1 MWKGKSAEMKNNI
14 KFKGRLRYYMYG
26 PMLLTIIL
34 LFMNIPMYL
43 YELQAGLITSAFTVV
58 YFIVVTIS
66 FHKSK
71 PFFMNE
77 LINFATQYGTV
88 QKKLLNEFDVAY
100 ALIDYNGKIL
110 WVNEK
115 FTELTGKDKDYHR
128 SITSIFSH
136 ITRDIIQ
143 KNKTESQLHIGWDGC
158 EFRAQLKR
166 IEFSSITPEN
176 QMVSLEGSE
185 EYMTALYLYDETQ
198 LNRYI
203 RENDDQKLVAALI
216 YIDNFEEALNS
227 IEDVK
232 QSLLVALID
241 RKVNKYFSGMDGLV
255 RKVEKDKYFVVFRY
269 MYLSKMEEDKFSL
282 LEEVKTVKVGNE
294 MSVTLSIGI
303 GSTGD
308 TYNQN
313 YEYARMAIGM
323 ALGRGGDQVVVKEGE
338 RITYFGGSSKQVDKK
353 TRVKAR
359 VKAHALREIIESRSH
374 VIVMGHHIADADSF
388 GAAIGVFCAGRV
400 LEKKVQIVLNEV
412 TTSLRPLKECFH
424 EDNGYEPDM
433 FIDSE
438 TAIELTNNNT
448 LVMVVDTNR
457 PNYTDC
463 PEILKKT
470 KSIVVF
476 DHHRQGS
483 DVVENP
489 ILSYIEPYA
498 SSTCEMI
505 AEVLQYFTEN
515 IKLTACEADAIYAG
529 MLIDTNNFMQK
540 TGVRTFEAAAYLRRC
555 GAEINR
561 VRKMLRND
569 MADYKARAEVMRHA
583 EVYHGAF
590 AISVCP
596 ADKVESPTVVSAQ
609 SANELLNI
617 IGIKASFVM
626 TEYQNKI
633 FISSRSID
641 EINVQSIMERL
652 GGGGHA
658 SIAGAQLSD
667 CSIDEAKQKIR
678 AILDEM
684 IEKGEIEK

>member
-1 MWKGKSAEMKNNI
+1 
-14 KFKGRLRYYMYG
+14 
-26 PMLLTIIL
+26 
-34 LFMNIPMYL
+34 
-43 YELQAGLITSAFTVV
+43 
-58 YFIVVTIS
+58 
-66 FHKSK
+66 
-71 PFFMNE
+71 
-77 LINFATQYGTV
+77 
-88 QKKLLNEFDVAY
+88 
-100 ALIDYNGKIL
+100 
-110 WVNEK
+110 
-115 FTELTGKDKDYHR
+115 
-128 SITSIFSH
+128 
-136 ITRDIIQ
+136 
-143 KNKTESQLHIGWDGC
+143 
-158 EFRAQLKR
+158 
-166 IEFSSITPEN
+166 
-176 QMVSLEGSE
+176 MVSVEGSE

-198 LNRYI
+198 LNQYI
-203 RENDDQKLVAALI
+203 RENDDQKLVTALI
-216 YIDNFEEALNS
+216 YIDNYEEVLNS

-232 QSLLVALID
+232 QSLLIALID
-241 RKVNKYFSGMDGLV
+241 RKVNKFFSGMDGLV
-255 RKVEKDKYFVVFRY
+255 RKMEKDKYFVVFRY
-269 MYLSKMEEDKFSL
+269 FYLAKMEEDKFSL

-294 MSVTLSIGI
+294 MPVTLSIGI
-303 GSTGD
+303 GSMGD
-308 TYNQN
+308 TYNQS

-338 RITYFGGSSKQVDKK
+338 RITYFGGSSKQVDKM

-374 VIVMGHHIADADSF
+374 VIVMGHHIADVDSF
-388 GAAIGVFCAGRV
+388 GAAIGVYCAGRV
-400 LEKKVQIVLNEV
+400 LDKKVQIVLNEV
-412 TTSLRPLKECFH
+412 TTSLRPIKECFN
-424 EDNGYEPDM
+424 EENGYEPDM
-433 FIDSE
+433 FIDGDM
-438 TAIELTNNNT
+438 AVELTDNNT

-463 PEILKKT
+463 PEILKRT

-476 DHHRQGS
+476 DHHRQVS
-483 DVVENP
+483 EVVENP

-515 IKLTACEADAIYAG
+515 IKLTSSEADAIYAG
-529 MLIDTNNFMQK
+529 ILIDTNNFMQK

-555 GAEINR
+555 GAEVTR

-626 TEYQNKI
+626 TEYQNRI

-658 SIAGAQLSD
+658 NIAGAQLSD
-667 CSIDEAKQKIR
+667 CSIEEAKQKIR
-678 AILDEM
+678 EILDVM

>member
-1 MWKGKSAEMKNNI
+1 MKKNI
-14 KFKGRLRYYMYG
+14 KFKGRLRNYLLS
-26 PMLLTIIL
+26 PMLLTILLIL
-34 LFMNIPMYL
+34 MNVPIYIYQL
-43 YELQAGLITSAFTVV
+43 RAGLMVSAFVV
-58 YFIVVTIS
+58 IYFVVVFTIY
-66 FHKSK
+66 HKNK
-71 PFFMNE
+71 ALFVNE

-88 QKKLLNEFDVAY
+88 QKKLLNEFDLAY
-100 ALIDYNGKIL
+100 ALIDYTGKIL

-115 FTELTGKDKDYHR
+115 FTELTGKNKDYHK

-136 ITRDIIQ
+136 ITKEIIQ
-143 KNKTESQLHIGWDGC
+143 KNKLETQLHITYGEHD
-158 EFRAQLKR
+158 FRAQLKR
-166 IEFSSITPEN
+166 IEFSSVTPEN
-176 QMVSLEGSE
+176 DLISIEGDE
-185 EYMTALYLYDETQ
+185 QYMTALYLYDETQ

-203 RENDDQKLVAALI
+203 RENDDQKMVATLV
-216 YIDNFEEALNS
+216 YIDNYEETMNS

-232 QSLLVALID
+232 QSLLTALID
-241 RKVNKYFSGMDGLV
+241 RKVNKYFSVMDGIV
-255 RKVEKDKYFVVFRY
+255 RKIEKDKYFVIFRNY
-269 MYLSKMEEDKFSL
+269 YLSKMEEDKFSL
-282 LEEVKTVKVGNE
+282 IEEVKTVKVGNK
-294 MSVTLSIGI
+294 MAVTLSIGV
-303 GSTGD
+303 GNTGA

-313 YEYARMAIGM
+313 YEYARMAIGL

-338 RITYFGGSSKQVDKK
+338 QITYFGGRSKQVDKN

-359 VKAHALREIIESRSH
+359 VKAHALREILESRSQ
-374 VIVMGHHIADADSF
+374 VIVMGHHIADVDSF
-388 GAAIGVFCAGRV
+388 GAAIGVYCAGRI

-412 TTSLRPLKECFH
+412 TTSLRPLKECFTV
-424 EDNGYEPDM
+424 ENGYAPDL

-438 TAIELTNNNT
+438 TAIELTNVNT

-470 KSIVVF
+470 KNIVVF

-483 DVVENP
+483 EVVENP

-505 AEVLQYFTEN
+505 AEVLQYFAEN
-515 IKLTACEADAIYAG
+515 ITLSACEADAIYAG
-529 MLIDTNNFMQK
+529 ILIDTNNFMQK

-555 GAEINR
+555 GAEVTR

-569 MADYKARAEVMRHA
+569 MADYKARAEVMRDA
-583 EVYHGAF
+583 EVYRGAF
-590 AISVCP
+590 AISACP
-596 ADKVESPTVVSAQ
+596 ADKVESPTVVCAQ

-617 IGIKASFVM
+617 IGIKASFVL
-626 TEYQNKI
+626 TDYQNKI

-641 EINVQSIMERL
+641 EINVQLIMERL

-658 SIAGAQLSD
+658 NIAGAQLTD
-667 CSIDEAKQKIR
+667 CNLEVAKQRIR
-678 AILDEM
+678 DILDGM

>member
-1 MWKGKSAEMKNNI
+1 
-14 KFKGRLRYYMYG
+14 MYG
-26 PMLLTIIL
+26 PMLLAVL
-34 LFMNIPMYL
+34 LVLMNIPMYF
-43 YELQAGLITSAFTVV
+43 YQKEAGLAISVFTVV
-58 YFIVVTIS
+58 YCIVVTVS
-66 FHKSK
+66 FHRSK
-71 PFFMNE
+71 PYFMNE
-77 LINFATQYGTV
+77 LINFATQNGTV

-128 SITSIFSH
+128 SITSVFSH
-136 ITRDIIQ
+136 ITREIIQ
-143 KNKTESQLHIGWDGC
+143 KNKTESQLHIGWDGR

-176 QMVSLEGSE
+176 QMVSIEGSD

-216 YIDNFEEALNS
+216 YIDNYEEALNS

-269 MYLSKMEEDKFSL
+269 IYLAKMEEDKFSL
-282 LEEVKTVKVGNE
+282 LDEVKTVKVGNE
-294 MSVTLSIGI
+294 MAVTLSIGI

-308 TYNQN
+308 TYNQS

-338 RITYFGGSSKQVDKK
+338 RITYFGGSSKQVDKM

-359 VKAHALREIIESRSH
+359 VKAHALREIIESRSN
-374 VIVMGHHIADADSF
+374 VIVMGHHIADVDSF
-388 GAAIGVFCAGRV
+388 GAAVGVYCAGRV
-400 LEKKVQIVLNEV
+400 LDKKVQIVLNEV
-412 TTSLRPLKECFH
+412 TTSLRPLKECFN
-424 EDNGYEPDM
+424 EENGYEPDL
-433 FIDSE
+433 FIQSE
-438 TAIELTNNNT
+438 EAIELTNNNT

-457 PNYTDC
+457 PTYTDC

-483 DVVENP
+483 EVVENP

-505 AEVLQYFTEN
+505 AEVLQYFAAN

-529 MLIDTNNFMQK
+529 ILIDTNNFMQK

-555 GAEINR
+555 GAEVTR

-658 SIAGAQLSD
+658 NIAGAQLKE
-667 CSIDEAKQKIR
+667 CSIEDAKRKIR

>member
-1 MWKGKSAEMKNNI
+1 MKKSI
-14 KFKGRLRYYMYG
+14 KFKGRLRNYMYG
-26 PMLLTIIL
+26 PMLLTIL
-34 LFMNIPMYL
+34 LVFMNIPMYL
-43 YELQAGLITSAFTVV
+43 YQVESGLMATAFTVI
-58 YFIVVTIS
+58 YFLAVTAS
-66 FHKSK
+66 FHRNK
-71 PFFMNE
+71 PYFMNE

-115 FTELTGKDKDYHR
+115 FTELTGKGKDYHR
-128 SITSIFSH
+128 SVTSVFSH
-136 ITRDIIQ
+136 ITREIIQ
-143 KNKTESQLHIGWDGC
+143 KNQTESQLHISWDGHD
-158 EFRAQLKR
+158 FRAQLKR

-176 QMVSLEGSE
+176 DMVSLNGSD

-216 YIDNFEEALNS
+216 YIDNYEEALNS

-255 RKVEKDKYFVVFRY
+255 RKIEKDKYFVVFRY
-269 MYLSKMEEDKFSL
+269 IYLSKMEEDKFSL
-282 LEEVKTVKVGNE
+282 LDEVKTVKVGNE
-294 MSVTLSIGI
+294 MAVTLSIGI
-303 GSTGD
+303 GSTAD

-338 RITYFGGSSKQVDKK
+338 RITYFGGSSKQVDKM

-359 VKAHALREIIESRSH
+359 VKAHALREIIESRTH
-374 VIVMGHHIADADSF
+374 VIVMGHHIADVDSF
-388 GAAIGVFCAGRV
+388 GAAIGVYCAGRV
-400 LEKKVQIVLNEV
+400 LDKKVQIVLNEV
-412 TTSLRPLKECFH
+412 TTSLRPLKECFN
-424 EDNGYEPDM
+424 EQNGYEPDL
-433 FIDSE
+433 FINSE
-438 TAIELTNNNT
+438 EAIELTNSNT

-483 DVVENP
+483 EVVENP

-515 IKLTACEADAIYAG
+515 IRLTSCEADAIYAG
-529 MLIDTNNFMQK
+529 ILIDTNNFMQK

-555 GAEINR
+555 GAEVTR

-569 MADYKARAEVMRHA
+569 MADYKARAEVMREA

-596 ADKVESPTVVSAQ
+596 AEIVESPTVVSAQ

-626 TEYQNKI
+626 TEYQNRI

-658 SIAGAQLSD
+658 NIAGAQLSD
-667 CSIDEAKQKIR
+667 CTIEGAKQRIR
-678 AILDEM
+678 TILDEM

>member
-1 MWKGKSAEMKNNI
+1 
-14 KFKGRLRYYMYG
+14 MYG
-26 PMLLTIIL
+26 PMLLAVL
-34 LFMNIPMYL
+34 LVLMNIPMYF
-43 YELQAGLITSAFTVV
+43 YQKEAGLAISVFTVV
-58 YFIVVTIS
+58 YCIVVTVS
-66 FHKSK
+66 FHRSK
-71 PFFMNE
+71 PYFMNE

-128 SITSIFSH
+128 SITSVFSH
-136 ITRDIIQ
+136 ITREIIQ
-143 KNKTESQLHIGWDGC
+143 KNKTESQLHIGWDGRD
-158 EFRAQLKR
+158 FRAQLKR

-176 QMVSLEGSE
+176 QMVSIEGSD

-216 YIDNFEEALNS
+216 YIDNYEEALNS

-269 MYLSKMEEDKFSL
+269 IYLAKMEEDKFSL
-282 LEEVKTVKVGNE
+282 LDEVKTVKVGNE
-294 MSVTLSIGI
+294 MAVTLSIGI

-308 TYNQN
+308 TYNQS

-338 RITYFGGSSKQVDKK
+338 RITYFGGSSKQVDKM

-359 VKAHALREIIESRSH
+359 VKAHALREIIESRSN
-374 VIVMGHHIADADSF
+374 VIVMGHHIADVDSF
-388 GAAIGVFCAGRV
+388 GAAVGVYCAGRV
-400 LEKKVQIVLNEV
+400 LDKKVQIVLNEV
-412 TTSLRPLKECFH
+412 TTSLRPLKECFN
-424 EDNGYEPDM
+424 EENGYEPDL
-433 FIDSE
+433 FIQSE
-438 TAIELTNNNT
+438 EAIELTNNNT

-457 PNYTDC
+457 PTYTDC

-483 DVVENP
+483 EVVENP

-505 AEVLQYFTEN
+505 AEVLQYFAAN

-529 MLIDTNNFMQK
+529 ILIDTNNFMQK

-555 GAEINR
+555 GAEVTR

-658 SIAGAQLSD
+658 NIAGAQLKE
-667 CSIDEAKQKIR
+667 CSIEDAKRKIR

>member
-1 MWKGKSAEMKNNI
+1 MKRNI
-14 KFKGRLRYYMYG
+14 KFKGRLRNYMYS
-26 PMLLTIIL
+26 PILLTIL
-34 LFMNIPMYL
+34 LVFINIPMYF
-43 YELQAGLITSAFTVV
+43 YHREAGLAISAFVLV
-58 YFIVVTIS
+58 YFTAVMLNYQRN
-66 FHKSK
+66 K
-71 PFFMNE
+71 PFFVNE

-88 QKKLLNEFDVAY
+88 QRKLLNEFDIAY

-115 FTELTGKDKDYHR
+115 FTELTGRDKEYHK
-128 SITSIFSH
+128 SITSVFSH
-136 ITRDIIQ
+136 ITKDILQ
-143 KNKTESQLHIGWDGC
+143 KNITESQLHISWGGR
-158 EFRAQLKR
+158 EYRIQLKR
-166 IEFSSITPEN
+166 IEFASITPEN
-176 QMVSLEGSE
+176 DMVSVEGSE

-198 LNRYI
+198 LNQYI
-203 RENDDQKLVAALI
+203 RENDDQKLVSALI
-216 YIDNFEEALNS
+216 YIDNYDEVLNS

-232 QSLLVALID
+232 QSLLIALID
-241 RKVNKYFSGMDGLV
+241 RKVNKYFAGMDGLV
-255 RKVEKDKYFVVFRY
+255 RKMEKDKYFVVFRY
-269 MYLSKMEEDKFSL
+269 MYLSKMEEDKFSI

-303 GSTGD
+303 GSMGD
-308 TYNQN
+308 TYNQSD
-313 YEYARMAIGM
+313 EYARMAIGM

-338 RITYFGGSSKQVDKK
+338 QITYFGGSSKQVDKI

-374 VIVMGHHIADADSF
+374 VIVMGHHIADVDSF
-388 GAAIGVFCAGRV
+388 GAAVGVYCAGRV
-400 LEKKVQIVLNEV
+400 LDKKVQIVLNEV
-412 TTSLRPLKECFH
+412 TTSLRPIKECFT
-424 EDNGYEPDM
+424 EENGYEPDM
-433 FIDSE
+433 FINGE
-438 TAIELTNNNT
+438 TAMELTNNNT

-457 PNYTDC
+457 PTYTDC

-483 DVVENP
+483 EVVENP

-529 MLIDTNNFMQK
+529 ILIDTNNFMQK

-555 GAEINR
+555 GAEVTR

-596 ADKVESPTVVSAQ
+596 ADKVESPTVVCAQ

-658 SIAGAQLSD
+658 NIAGAQLSG
-667 CSIDEAKQKIR
+667 CSVEEAKQKIR
-678 AILDEM
+678 EILDGM
-684 IEKGEIEK
+684 IDKGEIEK

>member
-1 MWKGKSAEMKNNI
+1 MKKNI
-14 KFKGRLRYYMYG
+14 KFKGRLRNYLLS
-26 PMLLTIIL
+26 PMLLTILLIL
-34 LFMNIPMYL
+34 MNVPIYIYQL
-43 YELQAGLITSAFTVV
+43 RAGLMVSDFVVIYFVVVFTI
-58 YFIVVTIS
+58 Y
-66 FHKSK
+66 HKNK
-71 PFFMNE
+71 ALFVNE

-88 QKKLLNEFDVAY
+88 QKKLLNEFDLAY
-100 ALIDYNGKIL
+100 ALIDYTGKIL

-115 FTELTGKDKDYHR
+115 FTELTGKNKDYHK

-136 ITRDIIQ
+136 ITKEIIQ
-143 KNKTESQLHIGWDGC
+143 KNKLETQLHITYGEHD
-158 EFRAQLKR
+158 FRAQLKR
-166 IEFSSITPEN
+166 IEFSSVTPEN
-176 QMVSLEGSE
+176 DLISIEGDE
-185 EYMTALYLYDETQ
+185 QYMTALYLYDETQ

-203 RENDDQKLVAALI
+203 RENDDQKMVAALV
-216 YIDNFEEALNS
+216 YIDNYEETMNS

-232 QSLLVALID
+232 QSLLTALID
-241 RKVNKYFSGMDGLV
+241 RKVNKYFSVMDGIV
-255 RKVEKDKYFVVFRY
+255 RKIEKDKYFVIFRNY
-269 MYLSKMEEDKFSL
+269 YLSKMEEDKFSL
-282 LEEVKTVKVGNE
+282 IEEVKTVKVGNK
-294 MSVTLSIGI
+294 MAVTLSIGV
-303 GSTGD
+303 GNTGA

-313 YEYARMAIGM
+313 YEYARMAIGL

-338 RITYFGGSSKQVDKK
+338 QITYFGGRSKQVDKN

-359 VKAHALREIIESRSH
+359 VKAHALREILESRSQ
-374 VIVMGHHIADADSF
+374 VIVMGHHIADVDSF
-388 GAAIGVFCAGRV
+388 GAAIGVYCAGRI

-412 TTSLRPLKECFH
+412 TTSLRPLKECFTV
-424 EDNGYEPDM
+424 ENGYAPDL

-438 TAIELTNNNT
+438 TAIELTNVNT

-470 KSIVVF
+470 KNIVVF

-483 DVVENP
+483 EVVENP

-505 AEVLQYFTEN
+505 AEVLQYFAEN
-515 IKLTACEADAIYAG
+515 ITLSACEADAIYAG
-529 MLIDTNNFMQK
+529 ILIDTNNFMQK

-555 GAEINR
+555 GAEVTR

-569 MADYKARAEVMRHA
+569 MADYKARAEVMRDA
-583 EVYHGAF
+583 EVYRGAF
-590 AISVCP
+590 AISACP
-596 ADKVESPTVVSAQ
+596 ADKVESPTVVCAQ

-617 IGIKASFVM
+617 IGIKASFVL
-626 TEYQNKI
+626 TDYQNKI

-641 EINVQSIMERL
+641 EINVQLIMERL

-658 SIAGAQLSD
+658 NIAGAQLTD
-667 CSIDEAKQKIR
+667 CNLEVAKQRIR
-678 AILDEM
+678 DILDGM

>member
-1 MWKGKSAEMKNNI
+1 MKKNI
-14 KFKGRLRYYMYG
+14 KFKGRLRNYLLS
-26 PMLLTIIL
+26 PMLLTILLIL
-34 LFMNIPMYL
+34 MNVPIYIYQL
-43 YELQAGLITSAFTVV
+43 RAGLMVSAFVV
-58 YFIVVTIS
+58 IYFVVVIIIY
-66 FHKSK
+66 HKNK
-71 PFFMNE
+71 ALFVNE

-88 QKKLLNEFDVAY
+88 QKKLLNEFDLAY
-100 ALIDYNGKIL
+100 ALIDYTGKIL

-115 FTELTGKDKDYHR
+115 FTELTGKNKDYHK

-136 ITRDIIQ
+136 ITKEIIQ
-143 KNKTESQLHIGWDGC
+143 KNKLETQLHITYGKHD
-158 EFRAQLKR
+158 FRAQLKR
-166 IEFSSITPEN
+166 IEFSSVTPEN
-176 QMVSLEGSE
+176 DLISIEGDE
-185 EYMTALYLYDETQ
+185 QYMTALYLYDETQ

-203 RENDDQKLVAALI
+203 RENDDQKMVAALV
-216 YIDNFEEALNS
+216 YIDNYEETMNS

-232 QSLLVALID
+232 QSLLTALID
-241 RKVNKYFSGMDGLV
+241 RKVNKYFSVMDGIV
-255 RKVEKDKYFVVFRY
+255 RKIEKDKYFVIFRNY
-269 MYLSKMEEDKFSL
+269 YLSKMEEDKFSL
-282 LEEVKTVKVGNE
+282 IEEVKTVKVGNK
-294 MSVTLSIGI
+294 MAVTLSIGV
-303 GSTGD
+303 GNTGA

-313 YEYARMAIGM
+313 YEYARMAIGL

-338 RITYFGGSSKQVDKK
+338 QITYFGGRSKQVDKN

-359 VKAHALREIIESRSH
+359 VKAHALREILESRSQ
-374 VIVMGHHIADADSF
+374 VIVMGHHIADVDSF
-388 GAAIGVFCAGRV
+388 GAAIGVYCAGRI

-412 TTSLRPLKECFH
+412 TTSLRPLKECFTV
-424 EDNGYEPDM
+424 ENGYAPDL

-438 TAIELTNNNT
+438 TAIELTNVNT

-470 KSIVVF
+470 KNIVVF

-483 DVVENP
+483 EVVENP

-505 AEVLQYFTEN
+505 AEVLQYFAEN
-515 IKLTACEADAIYAG
+515 ITLSACEADAIYAG
-529 MLIDTNNFMQK
+529 ILIDTNNFMQK

-555 GAEINR
+555 GAEVTR

-569 MADYKARAEVMRHA
+569 MADYKARAEVMRDA
-583 EVYHGAF
+583 EVYRGAF
-590 AISVCP
+590 AISACP
-596 ADKVESPTVVSAQ
+596 ADKVESPTVVCAQ

-617 IGIKASFVM
+617 IGIKASFVL
-626 TEYQNKI
+626 TDYQNKI

-641 EINVQSIMERL
+641 EINVQLIMERL

-658 SIAGAQLSD
+658 NIAGAQLTD
-667 CSIDEAKQKIR
+667 CNLEVAKQRIR
-678 AILDEM
+678 DILDGM

>member
-1 MWKGKSAEMKNNI
+1 
-14 KFKGRLRYYMYG
+14 MYG
-26 PMLLTIIL
+26 PMLLAVL
-34 LFMNIPMYL
+34 LVLMNIPMYF
-43 YELQAGLITSAFTVV
+43 YQKEAGLAISVFTVV
-58 YFIVVTIS
+58 YCIVVTVS
-66 FHKSK
+66 FHRSK
-71 PFFMNE
+71 PYFMNE

-128 SITSIFSH
+128 SITSVFSH
-136 ITRDIIQ
+136 ITREIIQ
-143 KNKTESQLHIGWDGC
+143 KNKTESQLHIGWDGR

-176 QMVSLEGSE
+176 QMVSIEGSD

-203 RENDDQKLVAALI
+203 RENDYQKLVAALI
-216 YIDNFEEALNS
+216 YIDNYEEALNS

-269 MYLSKMEEDKFSL
+269 IYLAKMEEDKFSL
-282 LEEVKTVKVGNE
+282 LDEVKTVKVGNE
-294 MSVTLSIGI
+294 MAVTLSIGI

-308 TYNQN
+308 TYNQS

-338 RITYFGGSSKQVDKK
+338 RITYFGGSSKQVDKM

-359 VKAHALREIIESRSH
+359 VKAHALREIIESRSN
-374 VIVMGHHIADADSF
+374 VIVMGHHIADVDSF
-388 GAAIGVFCAGRV
+388 GAAVGVYCAGRV
-400 LEKKVQIVLNEV
+400 LDKKVQIVLNEV
-412 TTSLRPLKECFH
+412 TTSLRPLKECFN
-424 EDNGYEPDM
+424 EENGYEPDL
-433 FIDSE
+433 FIQSE
-438 TAIELTNNNT
+438 EAIELTNNNT

-457 PNYTDC
+457 PTYTDC

-483 DVVENP
+483 EVVENP

-505 AEVLQYFTEN
+505 AEVLQYFAAN

-529 MLIDTNNFMQK
+529 ILIDTNNFMQK

-555 GAEINR
+555 GAEVTR

-658 SIAGAQLSD
+658 NIAGAQLKE
-667 CSIDEAKQKIR
+667 CSIEDAKRKIR

>member
-1 MWKGKSAEMKNNI
+1 
-14 KFKGRLRYYMYG
+14 MYG
-26 PMLLTIIL
+26 PMLLAVL
-34 LFMNIPMYL
+34 LVLMNIPMYF
-43 YELQAGLITSAFTVV
+43 YQKEAGLAISVFTVV
-58 YFIVVTIS
+58 YCIVVTVS
-66 FHKSK
+66 FHRSK
-71 PFFMNE
+71 PYFMNE

-128 SITSIFSH
+128 SITSVFSH
-136 ITRDIIQ
+136 ITREIIQ
-143 KNKTESQLHIGWDGC
+143 KNKTESQLHIGWDGR

-176 QMVSLEGSE
+176 QMVSIEGSD

-216 YIDNFEEALNS
+216 YIDNYEEALNS

-269 MYLSKMEEDKFSL
+269 IYLAKMEEDKFSL
-282 LEEVKTVKVGNE
+282 LDEVKTVKVGNE
-294 MSVTLSIGI
+294 MAVTLSIGI

-308 TYNQN
+308 TYNQS

-338 RITYFGGSSKQVDKK
+338 RITYFGGSSKQVDKM

-359 VKAHALREIIESRSH
+359 VKAHALREIIESRSN
-374 VIVMGHHIADADSF
+374 VIVMGHHIADVDSF
-388 GAAIGVFCAGRV
+388 GAAVGVYCAGRV
-400 LEKKVQIVLNEV
+400 LDKKVQIVLNEV
-412 TTSLRPLKECFH
+412 TTSLRPLKECFN
-424 EDNGYEPDM
+424 EENGYEPDL
-433 FIDSE
+433 FIQSE
-438 TAIELTNNNT
+438 EAIELTNNNT

-457 PNYTDC
+457 PTYTDC

-483 DVVENP
+483 EVVENP

-505 AEVLQYFTEN
+505 AEVLQYFAAN

-529 MLIDTNNFMQK
+529 ILIDTNNFMQK

-555 GAEINR
+555 GAEVTR

-569 MADYKARAEVMRHA
+569 MADYKARAEGMRHA

-658 SIAGAQLSD
+658 NIAGAQLKE
-667 CSIDEAKQKIR
+667 CSIEDAKRKIR

>member
-1 MWKGKSAEMKNNI
+1 
-14 KFKGRLRYYMYG
+14 MYG
-26 PMLLTIIL
+26 PMLLTIPL
-34 LFMNIPMYL
+34 ALMNVPMYF
-43 YELQAGLITSAFTVV
+43 YQMEAGFMASAFTVV
-58 YFIVVTIS
+58 YFIVVTVT
-66 FHKSK
+66 FQKSK
-71 PFFMNE
+71 PYLVNE
-77 LINFATQYGTV
+77 LVNFATQYGTV

-100 ALIDYNGKIL
+100 ALIDYNGKLL

-115 FTELTGKDKDYHR
+115 FTELTGKGKEYRR

-136 ITRDIIQ
+136 ITREIIQ
-143 KNKTESQLHIGWDGC
+143 KNKTESQLHISWDGRD
-158 EFRAQLKR
+158 FRAQLKR
-166 IEFSSITPEN
+166 IEFASITPEN
-176 QMVSLEGSE
+176 QMISIAGSE

-216 YIDNFEEALNS
+216 YIDNYEEALNS

-255 RKVEKDKYFVVFRY
+255 RKMEKDKYFVVFRY

-282 LEEVKTVKVGNE
+282 LDEVKTVKVGNE

-303 GSTGD
+303 GSTAD

-338 RITYFGGSSKQVDKK
+338 RITYFGGNSKQVDKM

-374 VIVMGHHIADADSF
+374 VIVMGHHIADVDSF
-388 GAAIGVFCAGRV
+388 GAAIGVYCAARV
-400 LEKKVQIVLNEV
+400 LDKKVQIVLNEV
-412 TTSLRPLKECFH
+412 TTSLRPLKECFN
-424 EDNGYEPDM
+424 EENGYEPDM

-438 TAIELTNNNT
+438 EAIELTNNST

-457 PNYTDC
+457 PTYTDC

-483 DVVENP
+483 EVVENP

-515 IKLTACEADAIYAG
+515 IKLTSCEADAIYAG
-529 MLIDTNNFMQK
+529 ILIDTNNFMQK

-555 GAEINR
+555 GAEVTR

-569 MADYKARAEVMRHA
+569 MADYKARAEVMRNA
-583 EVYHGAF
+583 QVYHGAF

-658 SIAGAQLSD
+658 NIAGAQLPD
-667 CSIDEAKQKIR
+667 CTIEQAKQKIR
-678 AILDEM
+678 KILDDM

>member
-1 MWKGKSAEMKNNI
+1 MIS
-14 KFKGRLRYYMYG
+14 
-26 PMLLTIIL
+26 PMLLTILLIL
-34 LFMNIPMYL
+34 MNIPIYI
-43 YELQAGLITSAFTVV
+43 YEIKAGLMVSAFTAI
-58 YFIVVTIS
+58 YFIIVTVN
-66 FHKSK
+66 FHRNKTA
-71 PFFMNE
+71 FVNE

-115 FTELTGKDKDYHR
+115 FTELTGKDKDYHK
-128 SITSIFSH
+128 SITSVFSH
-136 ITRDIIQ
+136 ITKEIIQ
-143 KNKTESQLHIGWDGC
+143 KNKDNTQLEISYGEYD
-158 EFRAQLKR
+158 FRARIKK

-176 QMVSLEGSE
+176 DLVSIDGDD
-185 EYMTALYLYDETQ
+185 EYLTALYLYDETQ
-198 LNRYI
+198 LNQYI
-203 RENDDQKLVAALI
+203 RENDDQKMVAALV
-216 YIDNFEEALNS
+216 YIDNYEETMNS

-232 QSLLVALID
+232 QSLLTALID
-241 RKVNKYFSGMDGLV
+241 RKVNKYFASMDGLV
-255 RKVEKDKYFVVFRY
+255 RKIEKDKYFVIFRNY
-269 MYLSKMEEDKFSL
+269 YLSKMEEDKFSL
-282 LEEVKTVKVGNE
+282 IEEVKTVKVGNK
-294 MSVTLSIGI
+294 MAVTLSIGI
-303 GSTGD
+303 GNTGT

-313 YEYARMAIGM
+313 YEYARMAIGL

-338 RITYFGGSSKQVDKK
+338 QITYFGGRSKQVDKN

-359 VKAHALREIIESRSH
+359 VKAHALREILESRSQ
-374 VIVMGHHIADADSF
+374 VIVMGHHIADVDSF
-388 GAAIGVFCAGRV
+388 GAAIGVYCAGRI

-412 TTSLRPLKECFH
+412 TTSLRPLKECFTV
-424 EDNGYEPDM
+424 ENGYASDM
-433 FIDSE
+433 FINSE
-438 TAIELTNNNT
+438 TAIEMTNGNT

-470 KSIVVF
+470 KNIVVF

-483 DVVENP
+483 EVVENP

-505 AEVLQYFTEN
+505 AEVLQYFAEN
-515 IKLTACEADAIYAG
+515 IKLSSCEADAIYAG
-529 MLIDTNNFMQK
+529 ILIDTNNFMQK

-555 GAEINR
+555 GAEVTR

-569 MADYKARAEVMRHA
+569 MEDYKARAEVMRDA
-583 EVYHGAF
+583 EVYRGAF
-590 AISVCP
+590 AISTCP
-596 ADKVESPTVVSAQ
+596 ADKVESPTVVCAQ

-641 EINVQSIMERL
+641 EINVQLIMERL

-658 SIAGAQLSD
+658 NIAGAQLTN
-667 CSIDEAKQKIR
+667 CSIGEAKQRIR
-678 AILDEM
+678 NILDEM